1 MDASGGRR
9 GTSGPGSQEWQRWL
23 LRAQSGDG
31 AAAAVH
37 ARRTLDRVADATDA
51 DPEDACWALYLAVV
65 AAIETSDLREA
76 HRAVRELIIAADSAG
91 EACPAW
97 RCLAEALRALA
108 GATARDTAVAYDLAI
123 DASLRCEDQLADRR
137 HDLPPHHRFLLG
149 HTGVAL
155 AACWVELG
163 VHDLAERW
171 IDRVD
176 VLASHDPM
184 RYLEATATRL
194 LGELL
199 VQEGCVSRLQGDDEM
214 ARSHFSRCIE
224 TFGAVRDMLPRDR
237 RYASYR
243 ERAEVSMSALAMAS
257 GRRRAADRQLLEDHV
272 GLRTRRENRWSV
284 SFAHAGLAIAADQEG
299 DLEAAGRHTAEAVGE
314 QAGVP
319 MSPMAVF
326 LLTEHAAAATRLSPA
341 TPATTAQSM
350 VIDTFVAEWSN
361 RRETRL
367 RAGRRREQ
375 RARELRVKAVDGPDG
390 HRE

>member
-1 MDASGGRR
+1 MDATGVRSGQPR
-9 GTSGPGSQEWQRWL
+9 SGSHEWQRWL

-31 AAAAVH
+31 VAAAAH
-37 ARRTLDRVADATDA
+37 AREVLDQETADSAA
-51 DPEDACWALYLAVV
+51 DPEHACWALYLAVV

-76 HRAVRELIIAADSAG
+76 HRSVRELIIAADAAG
-91 EACPAW
+91 DAQPAW
-97 RCLAEALRALA
+97 RCLAESLRALA
-108 GATARDTAVAYDLAI
+108 GAIARDTAVAYDLAI
-123 DASLRCEDQLADRR
+123 DASLRCEDQLAIRR
-137 HDLPPHHRFLLG
+137 HDLVPHHRFLLG

-199 VQEGCVSRLQGDDEM
+199 VQEGCAARLHGDDEM
-214 ARSHFSRCIE
+214 ARSHFARCIE

-243 ERAEVSMSALAMAS
+243 ERAEVSMSALALAS
-257 GRRRAADRQLLEDHV
+257 GRRRAADRLLLEDHV

-284 SFAHAGLAIAADQEG
+284 SFAHAGLAFAADLDG
-299 DLEAAGRHTAEAVGE
+299 DLELAGRHTAQAVGE
-314 QAGVP
+314 QAGLP

-326 LLTEHAAAATRLSPA
+326 LLTEHAAAATRTSPA
-341 TPATTAQSM
+341 TPATTAQAL
-350 VIDTFVAEWSN
+350 VIDTFVAEWST
-361 RRETRL
+361 RRDTRL

-375 RARELRVKAVDGPDG
+375 RARELRVKAADTRPTED
-390 HRE
+390 